1 MVTSSLPRVVLVHV
15 SGVGMRAARTCATSI
30 AGALGAELWFA
41 RIARPRPRFWSA
53 FLPGSWLEGHRAL
66 REALDELKVLA
77 RWSSAHKRKKR
88 PPPSALP
95 VAGDAHLLEICRD
108 PRVELVV
115 VPSTLSS
122 RAARLARRS
131 GVAVL
136 LAQSAPVGQSPLLA
150 ATNLL
155 HPTRPVLRRAA
166 DFARRLQSPLNV
178 VHNLPG
184 FAAQLVAAGLGATVM
199 ALPDDRAVAATVESQ
214 LKIEVATLGYP
225 AEVAVTRRLDT
236 VTGILE
242 AASRSNADT
251 IVLGARAP
259 HLFHNRVCERVC
271 TMTDRN
277 VLLVPA

>member
-1 MVTSSLPRVVLVHV
+1 MVTPARRVVLVHV
-15 SGVGMRAARTCATSI
+15 SGVGMRAARTR
-30 AGALGAELWFA
+30 ALSVARALDAELWIA

-53 FLPGSWLEGHRAL
+53 FLPGTWLEGHRAL
-66 REALDELKVLA
+66 SDAIGELKVLSRWAAA
-77 RWSSAHKRKKR
+77 RKRAKR
-88 PPPSALP
+88 PLLSALP
-95 VAGDAHLLEICRD
+95 VAGDDHLLEICRH
-108 PRVELVV
+108 PAVELVV
-115 VPSTLSS
+115 LPSTLSS
-122 RAARLARRS
+122 RAARLARRA

-136 LAQSAPVGQSPLLA
+136 LAQSAAVGESPLLA

-155 HPTRPVLRRAA
+155 HPQRPVLHRAA
-166 DFARRLQSPLNV
+166 DFARRLHAPLNV

-214 LKIEVATLGYP
+214 LKFEVATLGYP

-242 AASRSNADT
+242 AASRANADT

-271 TMTDRN
+271 TLTDRN